1 MPIQST
7 MQSSFGR
14 LFDTA
19 FAEAVKPFTGT
30 YMGEGVWDPVE
41 EVSTAQP
48 VTYTGRGVLS
58 RFKTDQVDGISI
70 LATDVR
76 LIALVNEVS
85 DRPRPEHQV
94 TAPDLITGED
104 RTYRVVEAVTD
115 PVGVHYQIQLR
126 AT

>member
-1 MPIQST
+1 MQIKAS

-19 FAEAVKPFTGT
+19 FAEAVQQFTGA
-30 YMGEGVWDPVE
+30 YPGEGVWDPVE
-41 EVSTAQP
+41 EVTTAQP

-58 RFKTDQVDGISI
+58 RYKKEQIDGINI
-70 LATDVR
+70 LASDVR
-76 LIALVNEVS
+76 LIALVNEVT
-85 DRPRPEHQV
+85 DKPAPEHIV
-94 TAPDLITGED
+94 TAPDLITGKPKD
-104 RTYRVVEAVTD
+104 YRVIEAVTD

>member
-1 MPIQST
+1 MPIKST

-19 FAEAVKPFTGT
+19 FAEAVRDFTGT
-30 YMGEGVWDPVE
+30 YPGEGVWDPVE
-41 EVSTAQP
+41 EVTTAQP
-48 VTYTGRGVLS
+48 VTYDGRGVLS
-58 RFKTDQVDGISI
+58 RYKKDQVDGVNI

-76 LIALVNEVS
+76 LIALVNEVT
-85 DRPRPEHQV
+85 DKPAPEHIV
-94 TAPDLITGED
+94 SAPDLITGQAKQ
-104 RTYRVVEAVTD
+104 YRVMEAVTD